1 MGKFKLEKI
10 GDWAKAMQ
18 AAERVASL
26 MKEAQQKLIEK
37 FGIEALRLI
46 KGHIEQQDLPW
57 KPLSKNYLNAK
68 ERHGDSM
75 NTWQRTKQLYD
86 SLEYDTGE
94 NFAIIGI
101 MSGQVND
108 NGDDLPMIAAIH
120 EFGALS
126 VGIYERPLFRP
137 TMEEMMSWLESQDIG
152 KEVLDQ
158 LHGL

>member
-1 MGKFKLEKI
+1 
-10 GDWAKAMQ
+10 
-18 AAERVASL
+18 
-26 MKEAQQKLIEK
+26 
-37 FGIEALRLI
+37 
-46 KGHIEQQDLPW
+46 
-57 KPLSKNYLNAK
+57 
-68 ERHGDSM
+68 M

-108 NGDDLPMIAAIH
+108 EGDELPMIAAIH

-152 KEVLDQ
+152 KEVLEQ
-158 LHGL
+158 LQGL